1 MPMMR
6 AERRC
11 SPVSPTVFT
20 MSSTQIDG
28 RRWMEM
34 DGCCGLVA
42 MAVSMLSVGGPM
54 CSGGQGGGGY
64 DDDDDVQ
71 KTDVQL
77 SPAACF

>member
-1 MPMMR
+1 
-6 AERRC
+6 
-11 SPVSPTVFT
+11 
-20 MSSTQIDG
+20 
-28 RRWMEM
+28 M

-42 MAVSMLSVGGPM
+42 MAVSMLSVGGRGPM